1 MISTTSY
8 DTVNS
13 FSKILKITDF
23 STVLYLINLY
33 FFVLHRGSLNVSFFV
48 LDMVFLNKEI
58 LDGRGG
64 NMENFRA
71 GPYFKMG
78 LLHENN
84 WHKID
89 TNEKQKKNKVE
100 FFNLKNLEHK
110 PLFLR
115 KDGWVYFP

>member
-1 MISTTSY
+1 MKITRMISTTSY

-64 NMENFRA
+64 QYGELP
-71 GPYFKMG
+71 GWT
-78 LLHENN
+78 LL
-84 WHKID
+84 
-89 TNEKQKKNKVE
+89 
-100 FFNLKNLEHK
+100 
-110 PLFLR
+110 
-115 KDGWVYFP
+115 